1 MASSLPERWF
11 DLAPLGFPGWEHNT
25 AFHVTTARSAGLCVE
40 VRMVGSDFPV
50 RLFGSGRG
58 LYDAIKSHIESV
70 EALIA
75 KQDRVAA

>member
-1 MASSLPERWF
+1 MAPFLPERWF
-11 DLAPLGFPGWEHNT
+11 DLSPLGFPGWEHNT
-25 AFHVTTARSAGLCVE
+25 AFRVTTAGSTGLCVE

-58 LYDAIKSHIESV
+58 LFDAIKAHIEGV

-75 KQDRVAA
+75 KQDRRAA